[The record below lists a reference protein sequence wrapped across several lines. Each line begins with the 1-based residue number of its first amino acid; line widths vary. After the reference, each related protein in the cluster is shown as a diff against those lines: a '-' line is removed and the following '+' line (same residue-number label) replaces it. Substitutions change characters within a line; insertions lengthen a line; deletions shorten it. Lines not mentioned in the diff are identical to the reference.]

1 MKSSSI
7 RSTRGLIEVTLPPR
21 PPRLQLRTPLNRIN
35 MVPSRD
41 SIGSDPPDTT
51 IIETDYDHEQKPMN
65 VLLK

>member
-1 MKSSSI
+1 MKSSRI

-21 PPRLQLRTPLNRIN
+21 PPRLQIRTPLIRIN
-35 MVPSRD
+35 MLSSRD
-41 SIGSDPPDTT
+41 SIGSAPPATT